1 MRKRASLLP
10 IVRKFFDTDPAAA
23 AHSLETMEEDEA
35 AEVLRGLP
43 ASLSARAFP
52 HLQVSHAVALL
63 REVPGDLLREIVQKL
78 EPSQGAMI
86 LAQVPAEVRQSM
98 LEHLPEDT
106 RRQIQE
112 LLVYPENSAGRIMS
126 TEFLAFHEEVVVREV
141 IQRIRSLGHRRAP
154 PSYAYVVDLHNHL
167 VGVINMWDLLM
178 ASPAAAVREVM
189 RKEVF
194 SVNGFLDRE
203 EVANELS
210 KRNFFAAPVVDRENR
225 LVGVVK
231 TEQLLGHVQ
240 EEATEDLQRMVGAG
254 ADERPFSAVAFS
266 LKKRLPW
273 LQVNLA
279 TAFLA
284 AGVVGLFEDVI
295 ARMTVLAVFLPVVAG
310 QGGNAGAQSLAV
322 VIRGLAM
329 REIPSDKARALVLK
343 ETVVGL
349 ANGVITGIVV
359 AVVAWVWQGNAAL
372 GLVIGLAMVVN
383 LVAAG
388 FSGAAIPLVLK
399 ALGRDPAQA
408 SSILLTTVTDVVGFF
423 AFLGFAVV
431 FERFLRGG

>member
-10 IVRKFFDTDPAAA
+10 IVRKFFDTDPVAA
-23 AHSLETMEEDEA
+23 AHSLETMEGQEA
-35 AEVLRGLP
+35 VEVLRGLP
-43 ASLSARAFP
+43 PALSAKAFP
-52 HLQVSHAVALL
+52 HLQVGHAVALL
-63 REVPGDLLREIVQKL
+63 REVPEELFREIVQKL

-98 LEHLPEDT
+98 LEHLPEAT

-112 LLVYPENSAGRIMS
+112 LLVYPESSAGRIMS
-126 TEFLAFHEEVVVREV
+126 TDFLAFHEEVMVKEV
-141 IQRIRSLGHRRAP
+141 IQRIRSLGHRRTP

-178 ASPAAAVREVM
+178 ASPASPVGEVM

-194 SVNGFLDRE
+194 SVSGFMDRE
-203 EVANELS
+203 QVANELA
-210 KRNFFAAPVVDRENR
+210 KRNFFAAPVVDHENR
-225 LVGVVK
+225 LAGVVK

-254 ADERPFSAVAFS
+254 ADERPFSPIPFS
-266 LKKRLPW
+266 LRMRLPW

-284 AGVVGLFEDVI
+284 AWVVSLFQDAI

-329 REIPSDKARALVLK
+329 REIPPDKARALVFK
-343 ETVVGL
+343 ETAVGL
-349 ANGVITGIVV
+349 ANGLVTGVVV
-359 AVVAWVWQGNAAL
+359 AAVAWIWQGNLYL

-388 FSGAAIPLVLK
+388 LSGAAIPLLLK

-408 SSILLTTVTDVVGFF
+408 SSIILTTVTDVVGFA
-423 AFLGFAVV
+423 AFLGFAVL